1 MSPKNRVQIV
11 NNKMRHLFKI
21 TEFLTFHAE
30 MKVATF
36 LVSGSQPS
44 SPAGFLTVIIFVR
57 QRRGYMH
64 ECAATMLDDER
75 DLGDCEGGF

>member
-36 LVSGSQPS
+36 LARTS
-44 SPAGFLTVIIFVR
+44 SLVHSYLCTAKAWI
-57 QRRGYMH
+57 H
-64 ECAATMLDDER
+64 A
-75 DLGDCEGGF
+75 